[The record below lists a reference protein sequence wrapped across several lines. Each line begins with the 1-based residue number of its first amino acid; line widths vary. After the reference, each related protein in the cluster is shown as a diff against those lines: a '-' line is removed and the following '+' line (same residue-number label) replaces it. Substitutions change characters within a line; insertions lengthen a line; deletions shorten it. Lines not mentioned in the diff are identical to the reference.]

1 MSEHD
6 DHDLLAAEYALRLLD
21 GRDFDE
27 ARALSE
33 RDAGFAAAVA
43 AWDERFAPMFNTIDP
58 AEPDASVWTRIAAAI
73 GHAAGAGEG
82 AGAEIITLRRRA
94 TAWRNV
100 AGLVTAIAA
109 ALALVVVP
117 TVIRPDRP
125 KPAAPVAPASQPTL
139 MAKIVSGDRATAFV
153 VAYQSDTHELLV
165 TPAIAG
171 LADGQDHELWV
182 IGASG
187 IPVSLGVVDD
197 TAPTRLVVPAAKLAD
212 LKASATMALT
222 VEQDGGSP
230 TGQPTSAPV
239 AAGPLIKI

>member
-6 DHDLLAAEYALRLLD
+6 DHDMLAAEYALRLLD

-43 AWDERFAPMFNTIDP
+43 AWDERFAPMFDTIEL
-58 AEPDASVWTRIAAAI
+58 AQPDASVWMRIAAAI
-73 GHAAGAGEG
+73 GRGMGD
-82 AGAEIITLRRRA
+82 GAEIIALRRRA
-94 TAWRNV
+94 TGWRNV

-117 TVIRPDRP
+117 NVIRPDRP
-125 KPAAPVAPASQPTL
+125 VPMAPVAPASQPTL

>member
-6 DHDLLAAEYALRLLD
+6 DRDLLAAEYALRLLD
-21 GRDFDE
+21 GRDVDE

-33 RDAGFAAAVA
+33 RDTGFAAQMA
-43 AWDERFAPMFNTIDP
+43 AWDERFAPLFDAI
-58 AEPDASVWTRIAAAI
+58 EPVDVDASVWTRIAAAI
-73 GHAAGAGEG
+73 GRGSGD
-82 AGAEIITLRRRA
+82 GAEIIALRRRA
-94 TAWRNV
+94 TGWRNV

-117 TVIRPDRP
+117 NVIRPDP
-125 KPAAPVAPASQPTL
+125 PVPVVVPTSGPTM
-139 MAKIVSGDRATAFV
+139 MAKIVSEDRATAFV
-153 VAYQSDTHELLV
+153 VAYRPDQRELWV

-171 LADGQDHELWV
+171 LPQGKDHELWV

-187 IPVSLGVVDD
+187 VPVSLGVVDD
-197 TAPTRLVVPAAKLAD
+197 DAPTRLVVPAVKLAEM
-212 LKASATMALT
+212 KASATMALT

-239 AAGPLIKI
+239 AAGPLVEI

>member
-6 DHDLLAAEYALRLLD
+6 DRDLLAAEYALRLLD

-33 RDAGFAAAVA
+33 RDAGFAAEVA
-43 AWDERFAPMFNTIDP
+43 AWDARFAPLFDAIDP

-73 GHAAGAGEG
+73 GNASGEG
-82 AGAEIITLRRRA
+82 AQIIMLKRRA

-117 TVIRPDRP
+117 GVIRPDRP
-125 KPAAPVAPASQPTL
+125 QPTAPVAAPRQTTL
-139 MAKIVSGDRATAFV
+139 MARIVSEDRATAFV
-153 VAYQSDTHELLV
+153 VAYQPDTRELLV

-171 LADGQDHELWV
+171 LAEGKDHELWV

-187 IPVSLGVVDD
+187 VPVSLGVVDD
-197 TAPTRLVVPAAKLAD
+197 AAPTRLVVPAAKLAD

-239 AAGPLIKI
+239 AAAPLVAI

>member
-6 DHDLLAAEYALRLLD
+6 DRDLLAAEYALRLLD

-33 RDAGFAAAVA
+33 RDADFAAEVA
-43 AWDERFAPMFNTIDP
+43 AWDARFAPMFDAIDP

-73 GHAAGAGEG
+73 GRGTGE
-82 AGAEIITLRRRA
+82 GAEIITLRRRA
-94 TAWRNV
+94 TGWRNV

-117 TVIRPDRP
+117 GVIRPDRP
-125 KPAAPVAPASQPTL
+125 VPTAPVAPASQPTL
-139 MAKIVSGDRATAFV
+139 MAKVVSEDRATAFV
-153 VAYQSDTHELLV
+153 VAYRPDTRELLV
-165 TPAIAG
+165 TPAIASLPQG
-171 LADGQDHELWV
+171 KDHELWV

-187 IPVSLGVVDD
+187 VPVSLGVVDD
-197 TAPTRLVVPAAKLAD
+197 ATPTRLVVPAAKLAD

-222 VEQDGGSP
+222 VEPDGGSP

-239 AAGPLIKI
+239 AAAPLVAI